1 MVQGLGNFSGTAIKV
16 LFQNE
21 NLVVHHHDDN
31 NDNTSIGQILV
42 TTPDLITGIIM
53 NFYKII
59 DLTMNHAI
67 ISFLM
72 V

>member
-21 NLVVHHHDDN
+21 NLVVHRHDDN

-42 TTPDLITGIIM
+42 TTPDLITGIFM
-53 NFYKII
+53 NFIKSLI
-59 DLTMNHAI
+59 
-67 ISFLM
+67 
-72 V
+72 